1 MPTKS
6 VHTNFIFAEMQEILE
21 EAEHFE
27 PKKFLV
33 LVMYVVVMV
42 VALTTLRGGRSWYW
56 WSQSPATFNLSD

>member
-1 MPTKS
+1 MR
-6 VHTNFIFAEMQEILE
+6 TNFLFAEMQEILE

-33 LVMYVVVMV
+33 VVTFVVVVVV
-42 VALTTLRGGRSWYW
+42 VALTTLRGGSSWCW